1 MQRRNQLKKSPFK
14 RNVVKTE
21 VDMSKIQCYGCN
33 QFGHYKNDCPKLK
46 QKRPPFKKK
55 SMMATWDELEEISDE
70 EDQEANVCL
79 MTRSE
84 AEEVNLEPCSSCQ
97 KTEHLFDN
105 LFYDTHILNQR
116 NSQLKNELSNVT
128 SDLEKFKNDNL
139 VLKQKLE
146 ELQNSNNEMTK
157 QIKEFQN
164 KKEDNSSNFQ
174 KENIL
179 LKEKVSTLEKDIT
192 NFIKTTETFNNILGS
207 QKGIFDKAGLGFET
221 YKKQK
226 LYKDFFIPQK
236 IEEFKCKFCHKKG
249 HIEMFC
255 FKKKHKQEQTKNKLI
270 KQNKG
275 YSHKKHK
282 TNNQGPKA
290 IWVPKNSVNI
300 SAGMSLNHKEKTMVP
315 RQWMLKTHD
324 WGQKKFSISGEERR
338 RISHFWK

>member
-1 MQRRNQLKKSPFK
+1 
-14 RNVVKTE
+14 
-21 VDMSKIQCYGCN
+21 
-33 QFGHYKNDCPKLK
+33 
-46 QKRPPFKKK
+46 
-55 SMMATWDELEEISDE
+55 
-70 EDQEANVCL
+70 
-79 MTRSE
+79 
-84 AEEVNLEPCSSCQ
+84 
-97 KTEHLFDN
+97 
-105 LFYDTHILNQR
+105 LNQK

-174 KENIL
+174 KENIS

-207 QKGIFDKAGLGFET
+207 QRGIFDKAGLGFET

-226 LYKDFFIPQK
+226 LYKDFFIPPK
-236 IEEFKCKFCHKKG
+236 NEEFKCKFCHKKG

-255 FKKKHKQEQTKNKLI
+255 FKKKHKQEQSKNKLS
-270 KQNKG
+270 KHNNKRQ
-275 YSHKKHK
+275 SHKRYQ
-282 TNNQGPKA
+282 TNIQGPKT

-300 SAGMSLNHKEKTMVP
+300 SAGMSLNHEEKTMVP